1 MCKRCS
7 TAPCEP
13 FLSLPPGTALALPP
27 ITEDWCP
34 QHWHMVMQEVFQP
47 CCVSTLL
54 VSNRTNSASL
64 FCCVLWC
71 AQKLTG
77 PLGQSKLGSA
87 TLNFSVGQQFESG
100 RIFVQAS
107 PVSASYGSV
116 TSFMQLYT
124 SKKCLVS
131 MGKNGDT
138 ETNHWNLVHWWTSL
152 DLYLDVW
159 GSQRTGEVVCFV
171 QLRPP
176 APEPVSND
184 AVDFLTSFS
193 AKEVVT
199 TAPEATNSENEG
211 LTFAASVVTMP

>member
-1 MCKRCS
+1 M
-7 TAPCEP
+7 E
-13 FLSLPPGTALALPP
+13 
-27 ITEDWCP
+27 
-34 QHWHMVMQEVFQP
+34 
-47 CCVSTLL
+47 
-54 VSNRTNSASL
+54 
-64 FCCVLWC
+64 
-71 AQKLTG
+71 
-77 PLGQSKLGSA
+77 
-87 TLNFSVGQQFESG
+87 
-100 RIFVQAS
+100 
-107 PVSASYGSV
+107 
-116 TSFMQLYT
+116 
-124 SKKCLVS
+124 
-131 MGKNGDT
+131 NGDT

-199 TAPEATNSENEG
+199 TAAEATNSENEG